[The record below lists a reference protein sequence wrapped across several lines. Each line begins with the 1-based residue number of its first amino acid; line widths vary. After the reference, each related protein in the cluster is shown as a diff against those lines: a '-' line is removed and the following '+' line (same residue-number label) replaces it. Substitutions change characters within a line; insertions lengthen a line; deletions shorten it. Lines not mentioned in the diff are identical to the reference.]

1 MYINQNLSRIE
12 RQKAYDL
19 RCKRRALRS
28 KSRGN
33 AVSVA
38 GTSDNLVLQSP
49 SHGISDQGSSFVP
62 ASNTVDIESIQVQP
76 IRVITNSTRRTFQ
89 PVNVFIANPA
99 EFPCMPKPNVVPST
113 GVSDPSLSISIPS
126 QPVISCQPFVGS
138 DYSVE
143 RARRPSGSQRC

>member
-1 MYINQNLSRIE
+1 MKNVYINQNLSRIE

-89 PVNVFIANPA
+89 HFNLSMCSLQIQLNFHVCRNQMWFRLQVCLILLCQSLYRLNLLFR
-99 EFPCMPKPNVVPST
+99 V
-113 GVSDPSLSISIPS
+113 SLS
-126 QPVISCQPFVGS
+126 
-138 DYSVE
+138 
-143 RARRPSGSQRC
+143 SGQIIR